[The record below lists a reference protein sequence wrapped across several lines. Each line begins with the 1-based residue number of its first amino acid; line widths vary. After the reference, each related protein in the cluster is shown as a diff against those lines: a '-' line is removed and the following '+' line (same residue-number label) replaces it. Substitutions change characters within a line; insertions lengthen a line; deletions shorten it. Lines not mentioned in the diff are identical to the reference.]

1 MHKRMSPHGDYD
13 HMGEAINLVNNF
25 KIESVIFNCGK
36 LNYLEKKLTKVLEQK
51 NIKYEICINNIK
63 KDNYNLEF
71 LNTRIYD
78 NENDS
83 SSVIYLNYN
92 DYKLLFMGDAGVGR
106 EKDILDKYNLS
117 DIDVLKVGH
126 HGSNTSSS
134 KEFIYEINPNYSII
148 SVGKNNRYGHPN
160 KEVLNNLS
168 DSKIYRTD
176 QDGSIMFKIRNNKLK
191 IKTCSS

>member
-1 MHKRMSPHGDYD
+1 
-13 HMGEAINLVNNF
+13 MGEAINLVNNF

-134 KEFIYEINPNYSII
+134 ENFIKNISPKYSLI
-148 SVGKNNRYGHPN
+148 SVGENNRYGHP
-160 KEVLNNLS
+160 KDRVLNVLRN
-168 DSKIYRTD
+168 SKIYRTD
-176 QDGSIMFKIRNNKLK
+176 IDGSIMFKIKNNKLK
-191 IKTCSS
+191 IETCNP